1 MFNLFGALHYDKR
14 MVDKYDKAT
23 RSRMMAAVRSRGN
36 RSTEVRLAKLL
47 RKHRLSGWRR
57 QYPIH
62 GTPDFCW
69 PKSRVAVFVDGC
81 FWHGCPRCR
90 RAPKSN
96 QAFWEAKVAEN
107 KRRAKEVG
115 RILRKQGWV
124 VIRIWECQIGKPSTI
139 RRIAEATIG
148 TVLVDGSRDKR
159 TNGGTNGV
167 RNRFIPRQAARALR
181 YTR

>member
-1 MFNLFGALHYDKR
+1 

-36 RSTEVRLAKLL
+36 RSTEIRLAKLL

-57 QYPIH
+57 HYAIS

-96 QAFWEAKVAEN
+96 QKFWDAKVAEN
-107 KRRAKEVG
+107 KRRDKKVA
-115 RILRKQGWV
+115 RKLLNEGWV
-124 VIRIWECQIGKPSTI
+124 IVRIWECQIKKPSTI
-139 RRIAEATIG
+139 FRI
-148 TVLVDGSRDKR
+148 
-159 TNGGTNGV
+159 
-167 RNRFIPRQAARALR
+167 ARALADAR
-181 YTR
+181 NRRAPFP